1 MRPTSS
7 AIELPSVAAK
17 RLHLTPDE
25 ANRLID
31 AAARRGRHRFR
42 DKVLLRAIYRHGLRL
57 SEATGML
64 WDQLDL
70 GAGTML
76 VKRLKR
82 GQPSTHTMDRDELRD
97 LRKLHEARTGPFVF
111 ETERGGALAD
121 STVQR
126 IVDEAN
132 GIAKLP
138 VKCHPHMLRHSAGY
152 CLVDQGADIRLV
164 QAFLGHRTPQMTMH
178 YTQVSGK
185 KLAALR
191 VR

>member
-1 MRPTSS
+1 MTGS
-7 AIELPSVAAK
+7 AIQMPSVATK

-25 ANRLID
+25 ANRLIE
-31 AAARRGRHRFR
+31 AAGKRGRYPFR
-42 DKVLLRAIYRHGLRL
+42 DRVLLRAIYRHGLRL
-57 SEATGML
+57 SAATGML

-70 GAGTML
+70 DGAGTML

-82 GQPSTHTMDRDELRD
+82 GETSTHTMDRDELRD
-97 LRKLHEARTGPFVF
+97 LRKLHKARTGPYVF

-138 VKCHPHMLRHSAGY
+138 MQRST
-152 CLVDQGADIRLV
+152 
-164 QAFLGHRTPQMTMH
+164 RTRSDTLPATAWW
-178 YTQVSGK
+178 TRERTFVSCRPSSGTARPK
-185 KLAALR
+185 
-191 VR
+191 

>member
-1 MRPTSS
+1 MSMTGS
-7 AIELPSVAAK
+7 AIEMPSVATK

-25 ANRLID
+25 ANRLIE
-31 AAARRGRHRFR
+31 AAGKRGRYPFR
-42 DKVLLRAIYRHGLRL
+42 DRVLLRAIYRHGLRL

-70 GAGTML
+70 DAGTML

-82 GQPSTHTMDRDELRD
+82 GETSTHTMDRDELRD
-97 LRKLHEARTGPFVF
+97 LRKLHKARTGPYVF

-138 VKCHPHMLRHSAGY
+138 MKCHPHMLRHSAGY
-152 CLVDQGADIRLV
+152 CLVDKGTDIRLV

-185 KLAALR
+185 KLEALR